1 MTPLEDIKPLNY
13 VIIIRIHSLRMVTKV
28 GPVRG
33 HYYYYI
39 ILLLY
44 YIINTLFMWEMSSLQ
59 NQETK
64 YKWFHANKFKTIWNV
79 KLQVKQIQPKIT

>member
-13 VIIIRIHSLRMVTKV
+13 IIIIRIHSLRMVTKV

-44 YIINTLFMWEMSSLQ
+44 YIIRNIIYMRNVIIESR
-59 NQETK
+59 
-64 YKWFHANKFKTIWNV
+64 NKI
-79 KLQVKQIQPKIT
+79 

>member
-1 MTPLEDIKPLNY
+1 MTPLEDIKPLN
-13 VIIIRIHSLRMVTKV
+13 ICNHNMIHSLRMVTKV

-44 YIINTLFMWEMSSLQ
+44 YTIRNIIYMREMSL
-59 NQETK
+59 
-64 YKWFHANKFKTIWNV
+64 
-79 KLQVKQIQPKIT
+79 